1 MSAPH
6 PAPRMLS
13 VGIDLVA
20 VRDVADAL
28 ARHGERYERR
38 LFRDGEIDYCRASPV
53 QAAERYAARF
63 AAKEAAV
70 KALRL
75 GDEAGLDWRDIEVCR
90 DPTGACDLAL
100 HGRVRDHAQARGVY
114 ALAVSLSHDAGLAT
128 AVVTALARP

>member
-1 MSAPH
+1 MPAPH
-6 PAPRMLS
+6 PAPRTLS

-20 VRDVADAL
+20 VRDVADSL

-38 LFRDGEIDYCRASPV
+38 LFRDGEIAYCRSSPLH
-53 QAAERYAARF
+53 APERYAARF

-90 DPTGACDLAL
+90 DPGGACDLAL
-100 HGRVRDHAQARGVY
+100 HGRVREHAEARGY
-114 ALAVSLSHDAGLAT
+114 YELAVSLSHDAGLAT